1 MAQIGDLLKTDA
13 KLLGI
18 HSVATLGHLDQCFD
32 KCMFVSLYHL
42 LFDISV
48 TLILSIFKTRERQLI
63 YVFWICNECYVEL

>member
-1 MAQIGDLLKTDA
+1 MAQIGDLPKTDA

-32 KCMFVSLYHL
+32 KCIFVSLYHL

-48 TLILSIFKTRERQLI
+48 CDTNFKHFQNKGKTVNIRVLDM
-63 YVFWICNECYVEL
+63 